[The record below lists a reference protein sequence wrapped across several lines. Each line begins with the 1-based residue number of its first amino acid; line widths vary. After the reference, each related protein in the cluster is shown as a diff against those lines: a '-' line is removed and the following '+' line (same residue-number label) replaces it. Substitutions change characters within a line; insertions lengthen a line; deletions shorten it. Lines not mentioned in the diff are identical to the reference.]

1 MTQRKIDMLV
11 ERLNQLQLDVERRFG
26 QLRSGLLLISLIVL
40 VPSVRT
46 VSLARSSADCQL
58 EMRLISP
65 FKKERTS

>member
-40 VPSVRT
+40 VSIGQDSVIGQILLPI
-46 VSLARSSADCQL
+46 VSS
-58 EMRLISP
+58 
-65 FKKERTS
+65 K